1 VSQRGKTPR
10 SPKTVSR
17 ILELFGSLRELTS
30 LDAILERILSEARA
44 LCQAEAGTVFLREGD
59 RLGFSYVQNDRLS
72 GADDVTERV
81 YQTASLPIDE
91 SSIAGYAA
99 LMGQTVVIEDA
110 WAIPDDAPYHFN
122 IDFDKRSGFRT
133 RSILSLPVV
142 NSRGTVVAVMQLINA
157 AGPRGKPGP
166 FSPEAADYAA
176 LLAHHAA
183 AAIEA
188 GLMTREMV
196 LRMVRMAELRD
207 PSETGPHAQRV
218 GAYAAEIYQAL
229 ARARGVGPGVLKRTK
244 DRLSVAAML
253 HDVGKVGIPDGIL
266 MKPGPLTPEERV
278 IMCGHTWHGAA
289 LFRDPASE
297 LDAMA
302 ADIAAHHHQRF
313 DGTGYPACAG
323 VPPAAGRRGL
333 PNLSV
338 QPGQPGSENTEGLR
352 PLAGRAIP
360 LAARI
365 VGLADVY
372 DALVSRRVYKPAWP
386 DDQARAHIARE
397 SGGHFD
403 PEVVRA
409 FFSLG
414 GVVRAIR
421 ERFPDP

>member
-1 VSQRGKTPR
+1 
-10 SPKTVSR
+10 VSR
-17 ILELFGSLRELTS
+17 ILELFSSLRELTS
-30 LDAILERILSEARA
+30 LDAILERILSEARE
-44 LCQAEAGTVFLREGD
+44 LSGAEAGTVFLREGD

-72 GADDVTERV
+72 GAENLTERV
-81 YQTASLPIDE
+81 YQSASLPIDG

-99 LMGQTVVIEDA
+99 LTGQTVVIEDA
-110 WAIPDDAPYHFN
+110 WAIPDGAPYHFN
-122 IDFDKRSGFRT
+122 IDFDKRSGYRT

-142 NSRGTVVAVMQLINA
+142 NSRGKVVAVMQLLNA
-157 AGPRGKPGP
+157 AGPRGRPGP
-166 FSPEAADYAA
+166 FTPETADYAA
-176 LLAHHAA
+176 LLTHHAA
-183 AAIEA
+183 AAIET

-218 GAYAAEIYQAL
+218 GAYAAEIYHAL
-229 ARARGVGPGVLKRTK
+229 ALAQGVSPARLKRTK
-244 DRLSVAAML
+244 DLLSVAAML

-266 MKPGPLTPEERV
+266 MKPGPLTPGERA
-278 IMCGHTWHGAA
+278 IMCRHTWHGAA

-313 DGTGYPACAG
+313 DGAGYPACKG
-323 VPPAAGRRGL
+323 PRL
-333 PNLSV
+333 PQEHL
-338 QPGQPGSENTEGLR
+338 GQPDQPDGGLA
-352 PLAGRAIP
+352 PLAGQDIP

-372 DALVSRRVYKPAWP
+372 DALISRRVYKQAWP

-414 GVVRAIR
+414 GVVTAIR

>member
-1 VSQRGKTPR
+1 M
-10 SPKTVSR
+10 
-17 ILELFGSLRELTS
+17 RELTS
-30 LDAILERILSEARA
+30 LDAILERILSEARE
-44 LCQAEAGTVFLREGD
+44 LSGAEAGTVFLREGD

-72 GADDVTERV
+72 GVENLTERV
-81 YQTASLPIDE
+81 YQSASLPIDG

-99 LMGQTVVIEDA
+99 LTGQTVTIEDA
-110 WAIPDDAPYHFN
+110 WAIPEGAPYHFN
-122 IDFDKRSGFRT
+122 IDFDKRSGYRT

-142 NSRGTVVAVMQLINA
+142 NSRGKVVAVMQLINA
-157 AGPRGKPGP
+157 AGPHGRPGP
-166 FSPEAADYAA
+166 FTPEAADYAA
-176 LLAHHAA
+176 LLTHHAA
-183 AAIEA
+183 AAIET

-218 GAYAAEIYQAL
+218 GAYAAEIYHALAL
-229 ARARGVGPGVLKRTK
+229 ARGAGSGVLKRTK
-244 DRLSVAAML
+244 DLLSVAAML

-266 MKPGPLTPEERV
+266 QKPGPLTPGERA
-278 IMCGHTWHGAA
+278 IMCRHTWHGAA

-297 LDAMA
+297 LDVMA

-313 DGTGYPACAG
+313 DGAGYPACKG
-323 VPPAAGRRGL
+323 PLL
-333 PNLSV
+333 PQEYLD
-338 QPGQPGSENTEGLR
+338 QPDQPDGSLA
-352 PLAGRAIP
+352 PLAGQDIP

-372 DALVSRRVYKPAWP
+372 DALISRRVYKQAWP

-414 GVVRAIR
+414 GVVTAIR

>member
-1 VSQRGKTPR
+1 M
-10 SPKTVSR
+10 SR
-17 ILELFGSLRELTS
+17 ILELFSSLRELTS
-30 LDAILERILSEARA
+30 LDAILERILSEARE
-44 LCQAEAGTVFLREGD
+44 LSGAEAGTVFLREGD

-72 GADDVTERV
+72 GVENLTERV
-81 YQTASLPIDE
+81 YQSASLPIDG

-99 LMGQTVVIEDA
+99 LTGQTVTIEDA
-110 WAIPDDAPYHFN
+110 WAIPEGAPYHFN
-122 IDFDKRSGFRT
+122 IDFDKRSGYRT

-142 NSRGTVVAVMQLINA
+142 NSRGKVVAVMQLINA
-157 AGPRGKPGP
+157 AGPHGRPGP
-166 FSPEAADYAA
+166 FTPEAADYAA
-176 LLAHHAA
+176 LLTHHAA
-183 AAIEA
+183 AAIET

-218 GAYAAEIYQAL
+218 GAYAAEIYHALAL
-229 ARARGVGPGVLKRTK
+229 ARGAGSGVLKRTK
-244 DRLSVAAML
+244 DLLSVAAML

-266 MKPGPLTPEERV
+266 QKPGPLTPGERA
-278 IMCGHTWHGAA
+278 IMCRHTWHGAA

-297 LDAMA
+297 LDVMA

-313 DGTGYPACAG
+313 DGAGYPACKG
-323 VPPAAGRRGL
+323 PLL
-333 PNLSV
+333 PQEYLD
-338 QPGQPGSENTEGLR
+338 QPDQPDGSLA
-352 PLAGRAIP
+352 PLAGQDIP

-372 DALVSRRVYKPAWP
+372 DALISRRVYKQAWP

-414 GVVRAIR
+414 GVVTAIR